1 MKFLNGF
8 NEIVNRVLEKM
19 LIAGFAVMTGI
30 IFLQII
36 FRYVFAAS
44 LSWSEE
50 VARYLFVWLTFL
62 GASVVA
68 KSRSHITVE
77 SIVDAIK
84 SEIVRKSLKTLADV
98 LVLVFL
104 WVLVYEGFAASFEIL
119 ELEQISPSMPW
130 LSLGWIYFAIPL
142 GSLFMALN
150 IIQQILDRWRGP
162 RDLKEDAHHG

>member
-8 NEIVNRVLEKM
+8 NEAVNRVLEKV
-19 LIAGFAVMTGI
+19 LIVGFAAMTVI

-50 VARYLFVWLTFL
+50 MARYLFVWLTFL

-68 KSRSHITVE
+68 RSRSHITV
-77 SIVDAIK
+77 DAIIEAIK
-84 SEIVRKSLKTLADV
+84 PERVRKSMKTLADV
-98 LVLVFL
+98 LVLAFL
-104 WVLVYEGFAASFEIL
+104 YVLLSEGFVASFEIL
-119 ELEQISPSMPW
+119 DLEQISPSMPW

-150 IIQQILDRWRGP
+150 ILQQILDRWRGQEI
-162 RDLKEDAHHG
+162 KGGH